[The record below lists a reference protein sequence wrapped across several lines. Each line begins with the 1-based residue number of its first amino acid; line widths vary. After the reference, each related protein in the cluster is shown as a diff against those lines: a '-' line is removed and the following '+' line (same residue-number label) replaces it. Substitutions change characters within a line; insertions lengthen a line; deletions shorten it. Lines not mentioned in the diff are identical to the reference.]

1 MTYHHPLTTTLTH
14 VQLNIST
21 GEKKLFVADIDF
33 HNNNI

>member
-21 GEKKLFVADIDF
+21 GEKKKKENHTPNLI
-33 HNNNI
+33 HN